1 MEETKRRG
9 RPKGGSKNQLDV
21 CLIKDP
27 LMEPFY
33 IKKDSRNFEVIEV
46 SISTRGFKGKT
57 TEPKEV
63 ESTIGYYT
71 SFGNALNSVARN
83 KFYQNRGEFSTI
95 KSYINS
101 WKEVKQGIKN
111 LLNEIEI

>member
-1 MEETKRRG
+1 MEKRRG
-9 RPKGGSKNQLDV
+9 RPKKEDSSISTNH
-21 CLIKDP
+21 CIIKDP
-27 LMEPFY
+27 QIEPFY

-63 ESTIGYYT
+63 EKTIGYY
-71 SFGNALNSVARN
+71 SNFGNALNSIAKN
-83 KFYQNRGEFSTI
+83 KFYQSKGEYSTI
-95 KSYINS
+95 RSYINS
-101 WKEVKQGIKN
+101 WKEVKQGIQT